1 MILKNIIQD
10 ADPDIIADIWN
21 TWHAEYEK
29 PYDKEKLK
37 SALQHLI
44 QTLTWTEQKNRRH
57 SIRFHRDKPYGRQN
71 DEPGCCNVQKIP
83 RGNVYPEY
91 QGHGTAAVHRRG
103 TDRKTV

>member
-37 SALQHLI
+37 SALQHLT
-44 QTLTWTEQKNRRH
+44 QTLTWTEQK
-57 SIRFHRDKPYGRQN
+57 
-71 DEPGCCNVQKIP
+71 
-83 RGNVYPEY
+83 PETL
-91 QGHGTAAVHRRG
+91 HTETLHTFSSR
-103 TDRKTV
+103 